1 MLKIK
6 MSINANSVYLN
17 GLYYDANQKKCSI
30 NKECSSEQHAHD
42 TIWALRE
49 NDCEFSLV
57 VLRKA

>member
-6 MSINANSVYLN
+6 MSINDNSVYLN

-30 NKECSSEQHAHD
+30 NKECASERHAID
-42 TIWALRE
+42 TIWALKM

-57 VLRKA
+57 ILRKA

>member
-17 GLYYDANQKKCSI
+17 GLFIDARGNTCSI
-30 NKECSSEQHAHD
+30 NKECQSEQHAQD

-57 VLRKA
+57 VMRKA

>member
-1 MLKIK
+1 

-17 GLYYDANQKKCSI
+17 GLYYDCNQKKCSI
-30 NKECSSEQHAHD
+30 NKECSSEQHAQD
-42 TIWALRE
+42 TVWALRE